1 MYLTG
6 YVVKNLLRNG
16 RRTRL
21 TVLSI
26 GVSLALIVILDT
38 ILLEITKPTALD
50 EAIPRF
56 VVRHR
61 TSLTMQLPKPY
72 QQKIA
77 RVPGVTALT
86 PMDWF
91 GGIWK
96 DEQIENF
103 FPRFGIDPRNFFTVF
118 RDYRPL
124 KPEYLKAMQTERTAC
139 LIGDK
144 LVERYGFKIGD
155 RIVIQGDIYPV
166 DLELTVRGVFTG
178 PSADW
183 LLFNL
188 SYLDELLG
196 GGKRVG
202 TFFGLAENTQ
212 RVPEVLAAIETMFR
226 NSEAE
231 VKAETEKMFYLSFVE
246 MLGNIQILVRG
257 LVTVVVFAIV
267 LIAASTMAM
276 AVRERVREI
285 AVLKT
290 IGFTRGLVM
299 WVVVAEGMLVSFAG
313 GAIGIGVTMAVLPEP
328 RWFLSLIAGTAVSG
342 FLGLTLLLASLIL
355 PECHAGDQGR
365 RLLGIRY
372 WLPRI
377 GPWFSFG
384 CGVAVTALLLVILPP
399 IDWFK
404 FSNGIIPS
412 MTMRHETALLG
423 AFITLGVGL
432 ASSLLPAWSASRMAV
447 LDGLRTVD

>member
-1 MYLTG
+1 MNLAS
-6 YVVKNLLRNG
+6 YVAKNALRNA
-16 RRTRL
+16 RRTVL

-38 ILLEITKPTALD
+38 LLLEITKPTALD

-96 DEQIENF
+96 DEEIENF

-118 RDYRPL
+118 RDYKPL

-139 LIGDK
+139 LVGDK

-166 DLELTVRGVFTG
+166 DLELTVRGIFTG
-178 PSADW
+178 PAAEW

-188 SYLDELLG
+188 SYLDELMG

-202 TFFGLAENTQ
+202 TFFGLAETTE
-212 RVPEVLAAIETMFR
+212 RVPEVLSAIEALFR

-231 VKAETEKMFYLSFVE
+231 VKAETEKAFYLSFVE
-246 MLGNIQILVRG
+246 MIGNIQVLVRG

-276 AVRERVREI
+276 AVRDRVREI

-290 IGFTRGLVM
+290 IGFSRGHVM
-299 WVVVAEGMLVSFAG
+299 GLVVAEGLLVSLAG
-313 GAIGIGVTMAVLPEP
+313 GAIGIGVTMAILPNP
-328 RWFLSLIAGTAVSG
+328 RIFLSVIGGVAVTG
-342 FLGLTLLLASLIL
+342 FVGLTLLLASLLL
-355 PECHAGDQGR
+355 PEWTPGGQAR
-365 RLLGIRY
+365 RLAAIQHWLIRV
-372 WLPRI
+372 
-377 GPWFSFG
+377 GPWVSVAG
-384 CGVAVTALLLVILPP
+384 GVLVTTALLLVLHP
-399 IDWFK
+399 IDWCR
-404 FSNGIIPS
+404 FSNGIIPYLN
-412 MTMRHETALLG
+412 MRQETAVLG
-423 AFITLGVGL
+423 AVITLGVGL
-432 ASSLLPAWSASRMAV
+432 ASSLLPAWSASRMGV